1 MILSMILSYHWR
13 TTLWMNLDNFC
24 LDFDNNSETRFS
36 DMGAGHNSENDLGQV
51 EGGILSKYTD
61 AQLC

>member
-13 TTLWMNLDNFC
+13 KTLWMNLDNFC

-36 DMGAGHNSENDLGQV
+36 DMGAKFNSENDLGQV
-51 EGGILSKYTD
+51 K
-61 AQLC
+61 